1 MENTLKIKVFIKSIL
16 FCKYFRSYQCIAV
29 QVPHLHQDGAPGHA
43 GDHQCPGSPQVSQ
56 VVQVHNSGTENR
68 AVDDNC

>member
-1 MENTLKIKVFIKSIL
+1 MKYDILIVNNHFSSTLIL
-16 FCKYFRSYQCIAV
+16 RIPV
-29 QVPHLHQDGAPGHA
+29 QVPHLHQDGAAGHA

-68 AVDDNC
+68 AVDDNSWGS